1 MSVPLHRLKK
11 GKDMTTKKRII
22 VCIGVA
28 LCTLFSVTSC
38 KEKKQEATE
47 QTSFKT
53 MKVDRKDL
61 TLNQSYSASIQ
72 GRQDIDIL
80 PQVSGKIQR
89 LCVSEGD
96 KVVKGQ
102 LLFVIDQVPYRA
114 ALNTALANAN
124 QAKAALATAQLTYD
138 NNKELYAQKV
148 VSAYTLKTSENTL
161 MTAKAQVAQT
171 EAQVVNARNDLSYTE
186 VRSPANGVVGTLPF
200 RVGSLVSPTMTTPLT
215 SVSDNSEMYVYFS
228 MTEKQLLSHIR
239 QYGSKDAALKNMPE
253 VSLEL
258 GDQTMYSHK
267 GRVESISGVIDQQTG
282 AVSLRAKFPNAERL
296 LNSGASGN
304 ILIPVVR
311 KQSIVIPQAATV
323 QQQDKRIV
331 YKVVNGKATSQLVE
345 VESISDGTQY
355 IVTGGLK
362 PGDVIIAD
370 GAGLVH
376 EGDAV
381 TAGK

>member
-1 MSVPLHRLKK
+1 
-11 GKDMTTKKRII
+11 
-22 VCIGVA
+22 
-28 LCTLFSVTSC
+28 
-38 KEKKQEATE
+38 
-47 QTSFKT
+47 
-53 MKVDRKDL
+53 MKVERKDL

-138 NNKELYAQKV
+138 NNKELFAQKV

-200 RVGSLVSPTMTTPLT
+200 RVGSLVSPTMTSPLT

-304 ILIPVVR
+304 ILIPVTR
-311 KQSIVIPQAATV
+311 KQSIIIPQAATV
-323 QQQDKRIV
+323 QQQDKHIV

-345 VESISDGTQY
+345 VESISDGTQF

-376 EGDAV
+376 EGEAV
-381 TAGK
+381 ASGK

>member
-1 MSVPLHRLKK
+1 
-11 GKDMTTKKRII
+11 
-22 VCIGVA
+22 
-28 LCTLFSVTSC
+28 
-38 KEKKQEATE
+38 
-47 QTSFKT
+47 
-53 MKVDRKDL
+53 MKVERKDL

-138 NNKELYAQKV
+138 NNKELFAQKV

-304 ILIPVVR
+304 ILIPVTR
-311 KQSIVIPQAATV
+311 KQSIIIPQAATV

-345 VESISDGTQY
+345 VESISDGTQF

-362 PGDVIIAD
+362 PGDIIIAD

-376 EGDAV
+376 EGEAV
-381 TAGK
+381 ASGK

>member
-1 MSVPLHRLKK
+1 
-11 GKDMTTKKRII
+11 
-22 VCIGVA
+22 
-28 LCTLFSVTSC
+28 
-38 KEKKQEATE
+38 
-47 QTSFKT
+47 
-53 MKVDRKDL
+53 MKVERKDL

-138 NNKELYAQKV
+138 NNKELFAQKV

-304 ILIPVVR
+304 ILIPVTR
-311 KQSIVIPQAATV
+311 KQSIIIPQAATV
-323 QQQDKRIV
+323 QQQDKHIV

-345 VESISDGTQY
+345 VESISDGTQF

-376 EGDAV
+376 EGEAV
-381 TAGK
+381 ASGK

>member
-1 MSVPLHRLKK
+1 
-11 GKDMTTKKRII
+11 
-22 VCIGVA
+22 
-28 LCTLFSVTSC
+28 
-38 KEKKQEATE
+38 
-47 QTSFKT
+47 

-253 VSLEL
+253 VNLEL

-362 PGDVIIAD
+362 PGDVIIAE

>member
-1 MSVPLHRLKK
+1 
-11 GKDMTTKKRII
+11 
-22 VCIGVA
+22 
-28 LCTLFSVTSC
+28 
-38 KEKKQEATE
+38 
-47 QTSFKT
+47 

-253 VSLEL
+253 VNLEL

>member
-1 MSVPLHRLKK
+1 
-11 GKDMTTKKRII
+11 
-22 VCIGVA
+22 
-28 LCTLFSVTSC
+28 
-38 KEKKQEATE
+38 
-47 QTSFKT
+47 
-53 MKVDRKDL
+53 MKVERKDL

-138 NNKELYAQKV
+138 NNKELFAQKV

-304 ILIPVVR
+304 ILIPVTR
-311 KQSIVIPQAATV
+311 KQSIIIPQAATV
-323 QQQDKRIV
+323 QQQDKHIV

-345 VESISDGTQY
+345 VESISDGTQF
-355 IVTGGLK
+355 IVTSGLK

-376 EGDAV
+376 EGEAV
-381 TAGK
+381 ASGK

>member
-1 MSVPLHRLKK
+1 
-11 GKDMTTKKRII
+11 
-22 VCIGVA
+22 
-28 LCTLFSVTSC
+28 
-38 KEKKQEATE
+38 
-47 QTSFKT
+47 
-53 MKVDRKDL
+53 MKVERKDL

-138 NNKELYAQKV
+138 NNKELFAQKV

-267 GRVESISGVIDQQTG
+267 GRVESISGVIDQQTD

-304 ILIPVVR
+304 ILIPVTR
-311 KQSIVIPQAATV
+311 KQSIIIPQAATV
-323 QQQDKRIV
+323 QQQDKHIV

-345 VESISDGTQY
+345 VESISDGTQF

-376 EGDAV
+376 EGEAV
-381 TAGK
+381 ASGK

>member
-1 MSVPLHRLKK
+1 
-11 GKDMTTKKRII
+11 
-22 VCIGVA
+22 
-28 LCTLFSVTSC
+28 
-38 KEKKQEATE
+38 
-47 QTSFKT
+47 

-148 VSAYTLKTSENTL
+148 VSTYTLKTSENTL

-345 VESISDGTQY
+345 VESISDGKQY

-381 TAGK
+381 TASK